1 MTTVVE
7 TRPTAP
13 RPDPARRS
21 RRADLLVVAV
31 LMLVAGVT
39 TAVNLSGYPIR
50 FGDEGT
56 YVSQAWAI
64 PNLGELA
71 HYTYWYDHP
80 PLGWLQM
87 SVYAELTF
95 AWERWSDNT
104 TMVGREFAVL
114 LRMVSTALLYVL
126 ARRVGMRRFWAA
138 TAALL
143 FVLSPLAVHYGRL
156 ALLDNIAMPW
166 VLAAFVLAFSPR
178 HRWSAS
184 IGSALCFAVAVLSK
198 ETLLLLAPALALAIW
213 TNYRRSANR
222 GFVLVSFGLVGFLT
236 VLLYPL
242 YAATKSELIPGAGH
256 VSLLEAVEWQLRGR
270 VGSGSVFDPDSDAH
284 NLVRN
289 WLELDPWLPVI
300 GTMAAVPLLFDRRL
314 RPLMLA
320 LLVQVVMLLR
330 QGYLPAMYVT
340 MLLPFLALAVG
351 GLGDRL
357 WPRLRALGA
366 DRSRRATVLA
376 AAGAAVAIGAA
387 GVATPFVAPA
397 WAGGLQRQ
405 WSVDDDA
412 PQRAAV
418 AWLRDNVPHDAVLV
432 SEAELWLDLHNAG
445 FTGPGNVWVYKV
457 DSDPSVAAQLGGWQR
472 IEYLAL
478 SRATLDSQSLQ
489 TMPWV
494 FEALAH
500 AHEIAR
506 FGSGANTLTVLR
518 VTPG

>member
-1 MTTVVE
+1 MTTTVVE
-7 TRPTAP
+7 APQTRT
-13 RPDPARRS
+13 
-21 RRADLLVVAV
+21 RRADAIVVAALVV
-31 LMLVAGVT
+31 LAGAA

-64 PNLGELA
+64 PNLGALA
-71 HYTYWYDHP
+71 QYTYWYDHP
-80 PLGWLQM
+80 PLGWVQM
-87 SVYAELTF
+87 SLYAELTF

-114 LRMVSTALLYVL
+114 LRMVSTALLFVL
-126 ARRVGMRRFWAA
+126 ARRAGLRPFWAA
-138 TAALL
+138 TAAVL
-143 FVLSPLAVHYGRL
+143 FVLSPLAMHFGRL

-166 VLAAFVLAFSPR
+166 VLAAFVLAYSPR

-242 YAATKSELIPGAGH
+242 YAVTKSELIPGDGH
-256 VSLLEAVEWQLRGR
+256 VSLLEAVEWQLHGR
-270 VGSGSVFDPDSDAH
+270 AGSGSVFDPDSDAH
-284 NLVRN
+284 NLVRS
-289 WLELDPWLPVI
+289 WLELDPWLPVL
-300 GTMAAVPLLFDRRL
+300 GLVAAVPLLFDRRL
-314 RPLMLA
+314 RPLMVA
-320 LLVQVVMLLR
+320 LLLQAAMLLR

-340 MLLPFLALAVG
+340 MLLPFLALAVA
-351 GLGDRL
+351 GLGDRV
-357 WPRLRALGA
+357 WPRALREG
-366 DRSRRATVLA
+366 RRTTALA
-376 AAGAAVAIGAA
+376 AVGVAVVIGAA
-387 GVATPFVAPA
+387 GVSTPFVVPA
-397 WAGGLQRQ
+397 WAGQLHRQ
-405 WSVDDDA
+405 WSVDEDA
-412 PQRAAV
+412 PERAAV

-445 FTGPGNVWVYKV
+445 FAGPGNVWVYKV
-457 DSDPSVAAQLGGWQR
+457 DSDPAVAAQLGGWQR

-478 SRATLDSQSLQ
+478 SKATLDSQSPQ

-506 FGSGANTLTVLR
+506 FGDGANTLTVLR
-518 VTPG
+518 VAVG